1 MGKCP
6 DTDGQIPLSIP
17 EYTQYAK
24 IKPESVRERETDI
37 SDEQILSWLQ
47 DKKLAE
53 QGFRALLEKYQERLY
68 WHVRR
73 LVVDHEDAN
82 DVIQESLV
90 KVFRKINTFRGRSS
104 LYTWLYRIVTN
115 EALSF
120 LRKQKR
126 KATQSIDD
134 EELLLANQL
143 RADAYFDG
151 DEAQVQLQ
159 AAIHRLPEKQRIV
172 FNLRYFDN
180 LSYQDISDI
189 LGTSTGALKASY
201 HHAVKKIEQYVTA
214 RATS

>member
-1 MGKCP
+1 M
-6 DTDGQIPLSIP
+6 
-17 EYTQYAK
+17 
-24 IKPESVRERETDI
+24 RERETDI

-47 DKKLAE
+47 DKQLAE
-53 QGFRALLEKYQERLY
+53 QGFRALLGKYQERLY